1 MLAAQRP
8 ALLLAPAF
16 RRILVTKSPRPLLP
30 GLILPVRSSTT
41 IAAPEFW
48 KSLVPKPLRER
59 QKTGKVKVKKGWN
72 PATYFI
78 WMFLFIGS
86 MSIQMIA
93 LKKDHA
99 AFMRRADV
107 RIGQLREVVEKLQN
121 GEEVDVEKVLGTGD
135 AEKEREWEEGRSA
148 QKKKKKKKKKMR
160 TIKETLC

>member
-148 QKKKKKKKKKMR
+148 QKKKKKKKMR

>member
-1 MLAAQRP
+1 
-8 ALLLAPAF
+8 
-16 RRILVTKSPRPLLP
+16 
-30 GLILPVRSSTT
+30 
-41 IAAPEFW
+41 
-48 KSLVPKPLRER
+48 
-59 QKTGKVKVKKGWN
+59 
-72 PATYFI
+72 
-78 WMFLFIGS
+78 MFLFIGS